1 MHENSYSLPN
11 KSATS
16 LKIMDIGA
24 CTERTMRAR
33 DDVYKVPLKAPEAEL
48 AASGL
53 SKVREAIYPLVDLAI
68 TQIFNSIS
76 SLMIGVIFAAVR
88 SLSSANQ

>member
-1 MHENSYSLPN
+1 
-11 KSATS
+11 
-16 LKIMDIGA
+16 MDIGA

-53 SKVREAIYPLVDLAI
+53 QKENSKVKSENAKLHRE
-68 TQIFNSIS
+68 
-76 SLMIGVIFAAVR
+76 VR
-88 SLSSANQ
+88 SLT

>member
-53 SKVREAIYPLVDLAI
+53 SKVREAIYPLVDLSYY
-68 TQIFNSIS
+68 TNFQILFDLFSI
-76 SLMIGVIFAAVR
+76 
-88 SLSSANQ
+88 